1 MNCKQGRFGAQ
12 LRWIERCLDRIDR
25 PSIYPD
31 RTLSPTAKVK
41 ELDSLIGKLAEARQ
55 NVQTE
60 SDMAWLEGTAQ
71 NLKQRVSEVLN
82 CRVTLRLR

>member
-12 LRWIERCLDRIDR
+12 CRWIERCLANLDR
-25 PSIYPD
+25 PSIYPE
-31 RTLSPTAKVK
+31 RSLSKKAQVD
-41 ELDSLIGKLAEARQ
+41 ELNSLIGKLAEARQ

-82 CRVTLRLR
+82 CRVVA